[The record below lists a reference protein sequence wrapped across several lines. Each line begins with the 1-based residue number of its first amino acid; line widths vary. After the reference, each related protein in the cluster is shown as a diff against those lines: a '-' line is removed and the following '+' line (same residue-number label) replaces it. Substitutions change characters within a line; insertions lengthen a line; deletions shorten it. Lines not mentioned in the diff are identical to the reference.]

1 MFAQNL
7 KEKSVSS
14 KRNGRT
20 SHLSSQTFQCP
31 HLIIISPVRPHPDQ
45 FYLSE
50 MGCQQTK
57 IESVVPNSW
66 MELFAAMKL
75 SKNDV
80 LQLYKT
86 FQKVDFDHS
95 GSVDIVEMLTLL
107 DVERTR
113 FTEHVFTV
121 FDSDGSGKIDFKEFV
136 LALWNYCTIGQSS
149 LGSLHHLHYYL
160 HTQTHTIAPILQICS
175 RLTCTTRTRA
185 ASCPWRRSW

>member
-1 MFAQNL
+1 
-7 KEKSVSS
+7 
-14 KRNGRT
+14 
-20 SHLSSQTFQCP
+20 
-31 HLIIISPVRPHPDQ
+31 
-45 FYLSE
+45 

-80 LQLYKT
+80 LQLHKT

-121 FDSDGSGKIDFKEFV
+121 FDSDGSGRIDFKEFV

-149 LGSLHHLHYYL
+149 LGAINTFLLPNYNHR
-160 HTQTHTIAPILQICS
+160 THSYRCY
-175 RLTCTTRTRA
+175 
-185 ASCPWRRSW
+185 SCRYVHI

>member
-1 MFAQNL
+1 
-7 KEKSVSS
+7 
-14 KRNGRT
+14 
-20 SHLSSQTFQCP
+20 
-31 HLIIISPVRPHPDQ
+31 
-45 FYLSE
+45 
-50 MGCQQTK
+50 
-57 IESVVPNSW
+57 

-80 LQLYKT
+80 LQLHKT

-107 DVERTR
+107 DVERTK

-149 LGSLHHLHYYL
+149 LGSIK
-160 HTQTHTIAPILQICS
+160 TILFCPPSTSDSFLFFSHS
-175 RLTCTTRTRA
+175 RYVHV
-185 ASCPWRRSW
+185 